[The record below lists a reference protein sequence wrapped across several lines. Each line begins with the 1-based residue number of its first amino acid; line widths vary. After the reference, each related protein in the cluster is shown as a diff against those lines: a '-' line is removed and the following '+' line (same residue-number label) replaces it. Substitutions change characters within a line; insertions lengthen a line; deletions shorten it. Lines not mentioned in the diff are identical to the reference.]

1 MAKLI
6 GIAVRPEV
14 DAAMVLMDQTII
26 REESGVDGDY
36 RRGRGAR
43 QVTVLFKDQ
52 WEAAC
57 RAVDTDLPWTT
68 RRANLLVDGMTL
80 ADCKG
85 LSLAIGDTIL
95 EVTGETLPCNLMEA
109 AQSGLR
115 AALGPNWRG
124 GVTCRVIQTGAV
136 AVGDTVAVLET
147 TTLI

>member
-14 DAAMVLMDQTII
+14 DAAMALMDQTTI

-57 RAVDTDLPWTT
+57 RDVDADLPWTT
-68 RRANLLVDGMTL
+68 RRANLWVDGMTL

-85 LSLAIGDTIL
+85 LQLAIGDTIL

-124 GVTCRVIQTGAV
+124 GVTCRVIKTGAV
-136 AVGDTVAVLET
+136 AVGDSVAVLEPVT
-147 TTLI
+147 A